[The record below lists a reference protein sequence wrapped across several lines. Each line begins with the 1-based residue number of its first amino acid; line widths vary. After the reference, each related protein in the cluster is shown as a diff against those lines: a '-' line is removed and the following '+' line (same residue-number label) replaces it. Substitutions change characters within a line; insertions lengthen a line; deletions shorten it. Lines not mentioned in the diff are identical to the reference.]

1 MKDYDEVGL
10 VTEVAFGCLVEQC
23 SLLNGRRALLET
35 ISDRIRQGFGGG
47 VRAVRTAMRMIQ
59 SELAQAAGLTFQQ
72 IQKYE
77 RGINRISASMLLQ
90 ISQALK
96 ADFSALVAPEGG
108 RLAQAIRG
116 TANIGFRR

>member
-1 MKDYDEVGL
+1 LKRSATEFDKDL
-10 VTEVAFGCLVEQC
+10 
-23 SLLNGRRALLET
+23 
-35 ISDRIRQGFGGG
+35 GGAC
-47 VRAVRTAMRMIQ
+47 AVRTAMRMTQ

-96 ADFSALVAPEGG
+96 ADFSALVALEGG
-108 RLAQAIRG
+108 RLAQTIRG